1 MTKKFIILF
10 VAAAVL
16 LIGGDLEKQAVAS
29 EGSGQEFFDVVQAA
43 DGQEEFIESI
53 AGGWAYVA
61 SMPAKR
67 RFLAAATGLD
77 GTIYAIG
84 GMYGSDVNHADVYA
98 YDPVADSW
106 TSVAPMNYARNSL
119 AAATGQD
126 GKIYAIGG
134 FYGGHRNWVEVYN
147 PETNAW
153 SIITSM
159 PTGRYMLGAAAVD
172 GKIYAIGG
180 RSFWLYVEA
189 RVEMYDPNANSW
201 SVMQPMPTPRY
212 GLGVAVADGKIYAIG
227 GRSDFGPVN
236 NAVEMYDPTTNEW
249 STKTPMPGTERYRAG
264 VVTGP
269 DGNIYV
275 IGGMLPGGTIVSGVM
290 KYDPRTD
297 TWSGAP
303 GLPCQRVDLAAAVGQ
318 NATIYAIG
326 GYAYCNGGY
335 TNTVLAYSPVRIV
348 SIDIKPGSYPNSIN
362 LGSQGN
368 VTVAIF
374 STSDFD
380 ATSVDPTTV
389 TLEGASVK
397 LKGKGTAMSSFE
409 DVDGDGL
416 LDIVVHVD
424 TSSLLLSSGDTE
436 AILEGETFDGVR
448 IRGTDSV
455 RIVNE

>member
-1 MTKKFIILF
+1 MKKKFIILF

-16 LIGGDLEKQAVAS
+16 FIGGELEKQAVAS

-61 SMPAKR
+61 PLPAR
-67 RFLAAATGLD
+67 RAFLAAATGLD

-84 GMYGSDVNHADVYA
+84 GMYPGDNNHADVYA
-98 YDPVADSW
+98 YDPVANSW
-106 TSVAPMNYARNSL
+106 TSVASMNYARNSL
-119 AAATGQD
+119 AAVTGQD

-134 FYGGHRNWVEVYN
+134 FFQGYRNWVEVYN

-153 SIITSM
+153 SIISSM
-159 PTGRYMLGAAAVD
+159 PTGRHMLAAAAVD

-180 RSFWLYVEA
+180 RSFWGSVGA
-189 RVEMYDPNANSW
+189 KVEMYDPETNTWTSKAS
-201 SVMQPMPTPRY
+201 MPTARY
-212 GLGVAVADGKIYAIG
+212 GLEVAVVDGKIYAIG
-227 GRSDFGPVN
+227 GTSTYTYETLRT
-236 NAVEMYDPTTNEW
+236 VEMYDPETNTW
-249 STKTPMPGTERYRAG
+249 STKSQMPGPRYRFG
-264 VVTGP
+264 GVTGP
-269 DGNIYV
+269 DGNFYV
-275 IGGMLPGGTIVSGVM
+275 IGGMSYPGHIVSGIM

-303 GLPCQRVDLAAAVGQ
+303 GLPCQRGDLAAAAGP

-335 TNTVLAYSPVRIV
+335 TNTVLAYSPVRVV
-348 SIDIKPGSYPNSIN
+348 SIDIKPGNDPNSIN

-368 VTVAIF
+368 VPVAIF
-374 STSDFD
+374 STPDFD
-380 ATSVDPTTV
+380 ATNIDPITV
-389 TLEGASVK
+389 TLAGASVK
-397 LKGKGTAMSSFE
+397 LKGKGTPMASFE
-409 DVDGDGL
+409 DVNGDGFD
-416 LDIVVHVD
+416 DIVVHVD
-424 TSSLLLSSGDTE
+424 TTAFELSLGDTD
-436 AILEGETFDGVR
+436 AVLEGETYDGVR